1 MDLLL
6 TGSLEPEEWSDWL
19 AVLAQALPGHRVW
32 RGDRPFDPAAIEV
45 ALVAHPAPGSLRA
58 LPRLRLI
65 QSLWAGVDRLLGDA
79 TLPPGIPLARMVDPG
94 MSAAMAETALWAT
107 LGAQR
112 DFFTYAR
119 QQQRAQWQPWGQRT
133 SAQWPVTV
141 LGRGEIGGTV
151 AARLAAAGH
160 PVRTWGR
167 TPAPSSAPAPGPGVI
182 TALHG
187 EAALHAALADTAVLM
202 NLLPLTDATRD
213 LLGTPLLRHL
223 PAHAT
228 LVHLG
233 RGAQLVEADLLDA
246 LDRGALRH
254 AVLDVFRT
262 EPLPPTHAFWHH
274 PAITVLPHVAAQ
286 TMPATAVSVVVAN
299 VNALADGAPLR
310 HEVQRTRGY

>member
-6 TGSLEPEEWSDWL
+6 TGSLEPDEWNDWL
-19 AVLAQALPGHRVW
+19 AVLAQALPGRRVW
-32 RGDRPFDPAAIEV
+32 RGDRPHDPAAIGV
-45 ALVAHPAPGSLRA
+45 ALVANPAPGSLSA
-58 LPRLRLI
+58 LPHLRLI
-65 QSLWAGVDRLLGDA
+65 QSLWAGVDRLLADD
-79 TLPPGIPLARMVDPG
+79 TLPPGVPVARMVDPG
-94 MSAAMAETALWAT
+94 MSAAMAETAVWAT

-119 QQQRAQWQPWGQRT
+119 QQARAQWLPWGQRT
-133 SAQWPVTV
+133 PAQWPVTV

-167 TPAPSSAPAPGPGVI
+167 TPGTDPARPPGPGVI
-182 TALHG
+182 TPLHG
-187 EAALHAALADTAVLM
+187 EAALHAALADTAVLI
-202 NLLPLTDATRD
+202 NLLPLTAATRD
-213 LLGTPLLRHL
+213 LIGTPLLRHL

-246 LDRGALRH
+246 LDRGRLRH

-299 VNALADGAPLR
+299 VAAIEAGTPLR
-310 HEVQRTRGY
+310 HEVRRERGY